1 MNRNLPDVT
10 CGIMLLSRISCVK
23 AAGVETP
30 ITGDKERKFGLKEL
44 NLELSRNHVVVA
56 NRD

>member
-1 MNRNLPDVT
+1 M
-10 CGIMLLSRISCVK
+10 K

-56 NRD
+56 DRD